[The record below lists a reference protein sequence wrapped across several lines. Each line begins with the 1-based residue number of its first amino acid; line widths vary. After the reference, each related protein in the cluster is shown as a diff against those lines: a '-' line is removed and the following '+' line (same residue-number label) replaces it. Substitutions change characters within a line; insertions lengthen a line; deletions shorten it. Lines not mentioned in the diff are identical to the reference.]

1 MASLLYE
8 DMCVS
13 ILKGTKLALD
23 SQTLL
28 TFLDVTDDLGI
39 DIE

>member
-23 SQTLL
+23 RQALL